1 MLNVFINFL
10 DACNSRMSY
19 PCVCRP
25 FIRRYAAFVLVVLAL
40 LVVVECDI
48 YISMHYISVHVLCVH
63 VFSFRL
69 KNVPYLISK

>member
-25 FIRRYAAFVLVVLAL
+25 FIRRYAAFVLVMLAL

-48 YISMHYISVHVLCVH
+48 YIFRFITLGYMYYVYIYFL
-63 VFSFRL
+63 FA
-69 KNVPYLISK
+69 

>member
-1 MLNVFINFL
+1 
-10 DACNSRMSY
+10 MSY

-48 YISMHYISVHVLCVH
+48 YISIHYISVHV
-63 VFSFRL
+63 
-69 KNVPYLISK
+69 